1 VHSAAALRLGYVRAV
16 GPVDL
21 RRRAPGAKAP
31 VLILGF
37 NAGLE
42 DLLHP
47 RRQRQGQRQ
56 RQRLALRA
64 FVVPTLRQAQGRLLR
79 KRREGWGTRFVSCGG
94 EVKVPVPRLFK
105 ERRDKDGPPGIDPPF
120 AKLIRGGW
128 FAKVFFM
135 SDRVMSESAMSEST
149 EQIRE
154 LLDSVYRVDSGR
166 ILATLIRLLG
176 DFDLAE
182 EAMHEAFAA
191 ALSLWPKSGVPG
203 NPRPWLIS
211 TARFKAIDTLRRRAR
226 FDASQDEFVR
236 YFEAQSISAERSNK
250 NEEHGLEDDYLEDD
264 RLRLIFTCCHP
275 SLAPDA
281 RVALTLREVCG
292 LTTEEIAKAF
302 LITPRTLAQRV
313 VRAKA
318 KIRETPIRYEVP
330 TPGELPERLGAVLQV
345 IYLVFNEGYSAAAG
359 AEVTRAEL
367 TGEAIRLGRLL
378 VELHL
383 TELGPEPEVIGLLSL
398 MLLQESRRAAR
409 NSPTGELI
417 LLENQD
423 RALWNR
429 EQIAEGVALLE
440 KALQYRQKSR
450 RFGSYTLQAAI
461 AAVHAEAESVAR
473 TDWRQIVA
481 LYDRLLQVQ
490 PSPVVQ
496 LNRAV
501 AIAMRD
507 GPEAGLTNIDAVLEH
522 GELANYYLAHSARA
536 DMCRRLGRTAEAR
549 ASYEKA
555 LALTQ
560 QEPERQFLQERIRQL
575 K

>member
-1 VHSAAALRLGYVRAV
+1 
-16 GPVDL
+16 
-21 RRRAPGAKAP
+21 
-31 VLILGF
+31 
-37 NAGLE
+37 
-42 DLLHP
+42 
-47 RRQRQGQRQ
+47 
-56 RQRLALRA
+56 
-64 FVVPTLRQAQGRLLR
+64 
-79 KRREGWGTRFVSCGG
+79 
-94 EVKVPVPRLFK
+94 
-105 ERRDKDGPPGIDPPF
+105 
-120 AKLIRGGW
+120 
-128 FAKVFFM
+128 
-135 SDRVMSESAMSEST
+135 MSERSPEQKH

-154 LLDSVYRVDSGR
+154 LLDSLYRVESGR

-176 DFDLAE
+176 DVDLAE

-191 ALSLWPKSGVPG
+191 ALSLWPSSGVPG

-211 TARFKAIDTLRRRAR
+211 TARFKAIDALRRRAR
-226 FDASQDEFVR
+226 FDASQDELVR
-236 YFEAQSISAERSNK
+236 HLEAQRSSAEMSNK
-250 NEEHGLEDDYLEDD
+250 ENSLEELGLEDN

-275 SLAPDA
+275 CLTPEA

-302 LITPRTLAQRV
+302 LITPRTLAQRI

-318 KIRETPIRYEVP
+318 KIRETPIPYEVP
-330 TPGELPERLGAVLQV
+330 SPEELPERLGAVLHV

-378 VELHL
+378 IELRPEL
-383 TELGPEPEVIGLLSL
+383 EVLGPEITGLLSL

-409 NSPTGELI
+409 TSATGQLI
-417 LLENQD
+417 LLEDQD
-423 RALWNR
+423 RSLWNR

-440 KALQYRQKSR
+440 KALESH

-461 AAVHAEAESVAR
+461 AAVHAEAESVAG
-473 TDWRQIVA
+473 TDWRQIAA
-481 LYDRLLQVQ
+481 LYDQLVRIQ

-507 GPEAGLTNIDAVLEH
+507 GPEAGLKHIDAVLQH

-536 DMCRRLGRTAEAR
+536 DMYRRLGRTAEALS
-549 ASYEKA
+549 SYEKA

-560 QEPERQFLQERIRQL
+560 QEPERQFLQHRIRQL